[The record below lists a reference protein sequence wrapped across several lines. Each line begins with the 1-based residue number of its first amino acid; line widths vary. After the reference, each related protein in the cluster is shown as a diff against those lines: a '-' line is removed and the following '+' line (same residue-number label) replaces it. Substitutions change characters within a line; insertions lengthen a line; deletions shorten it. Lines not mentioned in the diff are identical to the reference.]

1 MSASDDASFNGPNGS
16 KHPLKFGVF
25 LPPMHPTGQNPT
37 LTMRRDLKLVEH
49 LEELG
54 FDEFWVGEHHSSGF
68 ETIASPEVF
77 IAAAAERTHRIKLG
91 TGVNSLPY
99 HHPLILAD
107 RILMLD
113 HLTRGRMMF
122 GVGPGQLASDASMLG
137 IVVDEQR
144 RMMEEAFEVIMALF
158 RGEVVTAETD
168 WFKVVEGRLQLRP
181 YSNFD
186 IAVAASIS
194 PSGPKPR
201 RPARRRAAVGG
212 GDQPGRVREPGRA
225 LEGDGGAVGRA
236 RVHGRSLEVADDG
249 SDAHRRDRGAGD
261 GGLPVRA
268 GPGDGLPRPTS
279 CRRSRSEATNYEGR
293 VREMNETGAGVVG
306 TPDMAIA
313 QIQRLIDQSGGFG
326 TYLVFG
332 GDLAD
337 WPATLRSY
345 ELFAQYV
352 MPHFQDQLGPPQA
365 SYDWIVGTDHKF
377 VLQTLA
383 RHRQVALPVRR
394 RARRGCARPPAA
406 GLMRAVIA
414 DAGRSRVG
422 EVDEPTPGPATSWP
436 DRWRAGSVAPI
447 STRCT
452 SKRTT

>member
-1 MSASDDASFNGPNGS
+1 MTDSSADADFNGANGS

-37 LTMRRDLKLVEH
+37 LSMHRDLKLAEH
-49 LEELG
+49 LDELG

-77 IAAAAERTHRIKLG
+77 IAAAAQRTQRIKLG

-113 HLTRGRMMF
+113 HLTKGRMMF
-122 GVGPGQLASDASMLG
+122 GAGPGQLASDAAMLG

-158 RGEVVTAETD
+158 RGETVSAETD

-194 PSGPKPR
+194 PSGPKLAGR
-201 RPARRRAAVGG
+201 HGVGLLSVAATNPAGFENLAGHWKVMEEQAAEA
-212 GDQPGRVREPGRA
+212 GRTV
-225 LEGDGGAVGRA
+225 
-236 RVHGRSLEVADDG
+236 
-249 SDAHRRDRGAGD
+249 DRGKW
-261 GGLPVRA
+261 RMM
-268 GPGDGLPRPTS
+268 GPMHIAESEQQALDDCRYGFERVIDYLGHVIPTAPS
-279 CRRSRSEATNYEGR
+279 AATDYEGR
-293 VREMNETGAGVVG
+293 IREMNDTGAGVVG

-352 MPHFQDQLGPPQA
+352 MPHFQDQLAPPQQ
-365 SYDWIVGTDHKF
+365 SYDWIVGTNHQF
-377 VLQTLA
+377 VLQTLHA
-383 RHRQVALPVRR
+383 IDKSRQDYA
-394 RARRGCARPPAA
+394 AERGE
-406 GLMRAVIA
+406 
-414 DAGRSRVG
+414 DAPELLS
-422 EVDEPTPGPATSWP
+422 PQ
-436 DRWRAGSVAPI
+436 
-447 STRCT
+447 
-452 SKRTT
+452 